1 MSQAA
6 GNEVAQRRLKLLR
19 FAFLVL
25 TAITV
30 AIVAALN
37 YFATLGNIVASVVQG
52 LLWGAIV
59 GIVSAV
65 AYTLYKR
72 AVLKM

>member
-1 MSQAA
+1 MSQAT
-6 GNEVAQRRLKLLR
+6 GNETAQRRLKLLR

-30 AIVAALN
+30 AIVAAVN
-37 YFATLGNIVASVVQG
+37 YFATLGNIVTSVLQG
-52 LLWGAIV
+52 LLWGALVAIA
-59 GIVSAV
+59 SAIIHAV
-65 AYTLYKR
+65 YRR

>member
-1 MSQAA
+1 MSQVA

-25 TAITV
+25 TALTV
-30 AIVAALN
+30 AIVAAVN
-37 YFATLGNIVASVVQG
+37 YFTTLGNIVASVVQG
-52 LLWGAIV
+52 LIWGAMV
-59 GIVSAV
+59 AIVSAV
-65 AYTLYKR
+65 VYTLYRR